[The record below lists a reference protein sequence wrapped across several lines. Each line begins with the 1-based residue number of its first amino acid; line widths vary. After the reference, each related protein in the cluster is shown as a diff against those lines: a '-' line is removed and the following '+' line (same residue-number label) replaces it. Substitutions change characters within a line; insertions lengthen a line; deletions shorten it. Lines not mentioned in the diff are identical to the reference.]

1 MTPAIESLKVDE
13 GTPSLGPVLEQ
24 LYTIIASRKQTLPDK
39 SYTTYLFNQGL
50 DKILKKLGEE
60 TTETVIA
67 AKNEAKQPLIAEV
80 SDLMY
85 HLLVLLVERG
95 VGLEE
100 IAGELKSRSGKEAQ
114 RGYGKYT

>member
-13 GTPSLGPVLEQ
+13 RALPLGPVLEQ
-24 LYTIIASRKQTLPDK
+24 LYTVIANRKQTLPDK

-67 AKNEAKQPLIAEV
+67 AKNEAKRPLIAEV

-95 VGLEE
+95 VGLDE
-100 IAGELKSRSGKEAQ
+100 IAIELESR
-114 RGYGKYT
+114 RH

>member
-1 MTPAIESLKVDE
+1 MTSAIESLKVDE
-13 GTPSLGPVLEQ
+13 RALSLGPILEQ
-24 LYTIIASRKQTLPDK
+24 LYTVIASRKQTLPDK

-60 TTETVIA
+60 TAETIIA
-67 AKNEAKQPLIAEV
+67 AKNEAKQPLIAEA

-100 IAGELKSRSGKEAQ
+100 IAGELKSRSGKDA
-114 RGYGKYT
+114 RRSYGKHT